1 MSFFMANWA
10 KQSIRL
16 LKHELKR
23 GELTI
28 IVLAIVLGVAS
39 VFSLAGFS
47 GKIKQALLNES
58 TSFIAADRVLQTS
71 RKLADQEN
79 IAQPTA
85 LWRDAITEKS
95 QQLNINQAQQVLMSS
110 MVFAGDRAIIKPQQ
124 PLMVPSAQS
133 YSYQSHKIEQ
143 RRQRATLVRLCQH
156 VYRVL

>member
-1 MSFFMANWA
+1 MISTRTNWV

-58 TSFIAADRVLQTS
+58 TSFIAADRVLQTVY
-71 RKLADQEN
+71 
-79 IAQPTA
+79 
-85 LWRDAITEKS
+85 
-95 QQLNINQAQQVLMSS
+95 LNNFSS
-110 MVFAGDRAIIKPQQ
+110 I
-124 PLMVPSAQS
+124 
-133 YSYQSHKIEQ
+133 
-143 RRQRATLVRLCQH
+143 
-156 VYRVL
+156 